1 MIVRVSPELITLSA
15 ANDMILT
22 QLSQLVCQILNR
34 VTISGSFNFVVQLE
48 IQELDNIS
56 HFQILAS
63 GNCLQF
69 LN

>member
-48 IQELDNIS
+48 VQELDNIS

-63 GNCLQF
+63 GNCS
-69 LN
+69 